1 MSEVFSYLSRGGI
14 IMIPL
19 LLFSVIGL
27 AIVIER
33 LISLRR
39 SKVMIPEIISVV
51 ESLDSL
57 DDLNLAISICEK
69 NNGAFANIILTG
81 LQNQDASAE
90 EVRELLSDQ
99 GRQEVRT
106 LERGLSTLD
115 TIAGTAPLLGL
126 LGTVLGMI
134 KVFTVISH
142 QGTGQAS
149 LLAGGISEALIT
161 TASGLVIGILALLMY
176 NYFANRAENYILD
189 IEKYTTQLLR
199 KIRTLPVAS
208 DL

>member
-1 MSEVFSYLSRGGI
+1 MPDVFAYLSRGGI

-19 LLFSVIGL
+19 LLFSIIGL
-27 AIVIER
+27 TIVLER

-39 SKVMIPEIISVV
+39 PKVMIPEIISVV
-51 ESLDSL
+51 DSL
-57 DDLNLAISICEK
+57 SNIDDLKLAISICEK
-69 NNGAFANIILTG
+69 NKGAFANIILTG
-81 LQNQDASAE
+81 LQNQDAPAE
-90 EVRELLSDQ
+90 EIREMLTDQ

-134 KVFTVISH
+134 KVFTVISQ

-149 LLAGGISEALIT
+149 SLAGGISEALIT
-161 TASGLVIGILALLMY
+161 TATGLVIGILALLMY

-189 IEKYTTQLLR
+189 IEKYTSKLLK
-199 KIRTLPVAS
+199 KIRTLS
-208 DL
+208 

>member
-1 MSEVFSYLSRGGI
+1 MPDVFAYLSRGGI

-19 LLFSVIGL
+19 LLFSIIGL
-27 AIVIER
+27 TIVLER

-39 SKVMIPEIISVV
+39 PKVMIPEIISVV
-51 ESLDSL
+51 DSL
-57 DDLNLAISICEK
+57 SNIDDLKLAISICEK
-69 NNGAFANIILTG
+69 NKGAFANIILTG
-81 LQNQDASAE
+81 LQNQDAPAE
-90 EVRELLSDQ
+90 EVREMLTDQ

-134 KVFTVISH
+134 KVFTVISQ

-149 LLAGGISEALIT
+149 SLAGGISEALIT
-161 TASGLVIGILALLMY
+161 TATGLVIGILALLMY

-189 IEKYTTQLLR
+189 IEKYTTKLLK
-199 KIRTLPVAS
+199 KIRTLS
-208 DL
+208 